1 MRGLIIMIA
10 LLSLIGGGAFLFWQT
25 NPGMFQRA
33 ADTTAEAPAAAT
45 QPQRPRAE
53 YCSAQ
58 DAIYAYRRDPTLT
71 MRLVD
76 GPDVI
81 RAYGA
86 AASSFGNLGSLF
98 FVVRK
103 GEQEF
108 RFAAASS
115 QGVTLN
121 YLFPLRADDSVTIP
135 AGVDLIQ
142 VSTFDSNFVYTPGLP
157 RLEYAAPAYIY
168 APNMT
173 RYLYNNS
180 GPRIEA
186 PVDFFD
192 FQSCET
198 SAAPAAPEAAQPA
211 Q

>member
-1 MRGLIIMIA
+1 MRGLIIMVA
-10 LLSLIGGGAFLFWQT
+10 LLLVLGGAGYAVWRM
-25 NPGMFQRA
+25 NPGLLQ
-33 ADTTAEAPAAAT
+33 APASAPAGAPETAA
-45 QPQRPRAE
+45 QPERLRAE

-58 DAIYAYRRDPTLT
+58 DAVYTYRRDPTLT

-76 GPDVI
+76 GPDMV

-86 AASSFGNLGSLF
+86 SASSYANLGNLF
-98 FVVRK
+98 FLVRQ

-121 YLFPLRADDSVTIP
+121 YLFPLRNDDSVTIP

-142 VSTFDSNFVYTPGLP
+142 VSTFDSEFAYTSGLP

-180 GPRIEA
+180 SPRIEA

-198 SAAPAAPEAAQPA
+198 TAPPAAPEAAQPA